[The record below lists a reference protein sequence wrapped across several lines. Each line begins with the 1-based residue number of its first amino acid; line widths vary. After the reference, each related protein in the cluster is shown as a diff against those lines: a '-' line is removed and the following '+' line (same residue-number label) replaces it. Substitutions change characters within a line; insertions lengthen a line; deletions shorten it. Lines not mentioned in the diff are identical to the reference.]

1 MSEEEKLRG
10 YLNRVMVD
18 LRKANRRL
26 QDVEQ
31 SRTEPIAV
39 VGMACRYPGGVRSPE
54 DLWQVLSEGRDVTG
68 ELPTD
73 RGWDVDGLYD
83 PDPERSGRSYVRRG
97 GFLDDPGAF
106 DAGFFGISPREALAM
121 DPQQRLLLETSWEA
135 LERAGIDPIALR
147 GTRTGV
153 FVGQN
158 YQEYGTGLAHAPAS
172 VEGHLVTGVVPSV
185 LSGRISY
192 TLGVEGP
199 AITLDTACS
208 TSLVTLH
215 LAVQSLR
222 NGESTLALSGGVTVL
237 AGPGPLI
244 EFSRQR
250 VLAADGRCK
259 AFSADADGM
268 GMAEGVGML
277 VLERLSDAR
286 ANGHQV
292 LAVLRGSAVNQDGAS
307 NGLTAPNGPSQQRV
321 IRAALNAAGLTP
333 ADVDVV
339 EAHGTG
345 TSLGDPIEAQ
355 ALLATYGSDRERPL
369 LLGTV
374 KSNIGHTLAAA
385 GVAGVI
391 KSVLALRHETVPKT
405 LHADTPSRHIDWST
419 GTLSLAT
426 EAVPWPRGERP
437 RRAAVSSFGISGTN
451 AHVILEEAP
460 EPEDVEQAAAPQP
473 VLSLPVPVVVSGR
486 DATGLAGQ
494 AARLREFVAAHPEL
508 TVARLA
514 FATATTRAALDHR
527 GAVVASDRDELLAG
541 LRELADGGPGAVGAV
556 ADRGGLTGFLFS
568 GQGSQWSGMGRELVE
583 RYPVFAES
591 FADVCGRL
599 ESVLGRPVRGVI
611 LDGGGAELDETL
623 FAQCGLFAVEVSLFR
638 LLESFGVV
646 PDFVVGHSVG
656 EVAAAHVAG
665 VLSLDD
671 AVTLVCARAGLM
683 QELPSGG
690 AMLAVNATEAEIA
703 EVLSGEVGIAAVN
716 GSRSVVV
723 SGAESAVEAVAAE
736 ASERGW
742 RHTRLRVSH
751 AFHSPLMEPVLER
764 FREAIAGVAFAAPGI
779 PFVSTVALGAAPV
792 DADYWVRN
800 VRDTVRFA
808 DAVAHLHEQGVTR
821 FVEVGPDAALTAVGP
836 DCLPQDATAAF
847 VPLLRRDQPES
858 VTLPTGLARFHAHG
872 GGLDWTRYLPAAD
885 PVDLPTYAFQHRRY
899 WLENAES
906 ADPAALGAL
915 PAGHPLLGAL
925 VALPGAIDTVLTG
938 RLSLRAQ
945 PWLADHQVTGTV
957 LLPGTAFVELARH
970 AAELLG
976 DSRLDELTLEV
987 PLVLP
992 AEGALALR
1000 VVVAEPD
1007 DAGSRGIEVHSRP
1020 EGSTAPWTRHA
1031 TGVLSGSGDD
1041 SVGADLVQW
1050 PPADAEPVDVEGF
1063 YPRLADTGLGYGPA
1077 FQGLR
1082 AAWRRGDEV
1091 FAEIALPDQQRARAG
1106 EFGLHPALL
1115 DAALHALA
1123 LRGDDGLRLPF
1134 AFRGVRWY
1142 DTGATALRVRLTVV
1156 GEDAVRLDLTDGSG
1170 APVGTVERVVL
1181 RALTGELRAPARL
1194 DSVYRLD
1201 WTPAR
1206 TGRSRDTGADVL
1218 LRVEDTPVAERT
1230 AAVLERVRGRLAE
1243 EPAPG
1248 ARLVLVTRGAVAAT
1262 ADEVPDPAAAAV
1274 WGLVRSAQIEWPDR
1288 FVLLDTDDPTVTD
1301 ADLTAA
1307 LATGEPQL
1315 ALRAGRVFVPRLARV
1330 TEAVGDAPW
1339 AAGDVVLVTGA
1350 SGTLGGLVARHLVER
1365 HGVRGVV
1372 LASRRGADAPA
1383 MAELVAELG
1392 ELGAEVAVVAC
1403 DVADRDAVAG
1413 LLAEHPVTA
1422 VVHAAGVVDD
1432 GLVTGLTEERLAAVL
1447 APKVL
1452 GARWLD
1458 ELTRDRK
1465 LTRFVL
1471 FSSASATL
1479 GNAGQAA
1486 YSAANA
1492 YLDALA
1498 RQRRAAGLPAT
1509 SLAWGLWEQRSGI
1522 TGELSEADLARI
1534 ARSGIA
1540 ALPTAEALALLDAA
1554 VGLDDAAVLPMRLD
1568 TPALHRL
1575 DPLPAV
1581 FAGLVRGRRRT
1592 RQQSGW
1598 ADRLRALP
1606 VPERRRAA
1614 LDLVRTQAAGVLDLA
1629 GAEQVGT
1636 EQSFADLGVDSLTAL
1651 ELRNRLGTA
1660 TGLRLP
1666 TTLVFDHPTPA
1677 ALAGF
1682 VLAEAGDLQTAPE
1695 SAALTVTAATD
1706 EPIAIVGMACRYPG
1720 GVGTPEQL
1728 WDLVAAGRDGISA
1741 FPADRGW
1748 DLGALPVGL
1757 GGFLADVA
1765 GFDPGHFGISPREAL
1780 AMDPQQR
1787 LLLELSWE
1795 ALERAGI
1802 DPTGVRGS
1810 RTGVFAGLMYQD
1822 YATRLAH
1829 VPEELEGY
1837 LGNGN
1842 LGSIAT
1848 GRVAYTFGFTG
1859 PAVTVDTA
1867 CSSSLVALHL
1877 AAQSLRSGESTL
1889 ALAGGVTVMSSPTPF
1904 REFDRQR
1911 GLAADG
1917 RCKSFSADADGTGWS
1932 EGVGM
1937 LVLERLSDARAN
1949 GHQVLAVLRGSA
1961 VNQDGA
1967 SNGLTAPNG
1976 PSQERVIRAAL
1987 KAAGLSPSDVD
1998 VVEAHG
2004 TGTTLGD
2011 PIEAQALL
2019 ATYGADRDRPLW
2031 LGSVKSNIGHTQAAA
2046 GVAGVIKVVQ
2056 AMRRGLLPRTLHID
2070 EPTPHVDWSAGEVR
2084 LLTEAI
2090 DWPETEVRRAAVSA
2104 FGVSG
2109 TNAHVIIEQ
2118 APVVEPVSVGEPVL
2132 PVPVL
2137 VSGRSAEGLRGQ
2149 AARLREYVLAEPGVG
2164 VAEVARAAALSRA
2177 ALEHRGAVVAADRDE
2192 LLAGIAEL
2200 ADGGVLADRGGLT
2213 GFLFS
2218 GQGSQWSG
2226 MGRELVERYPVFAE
2240 SFAGVCG
2247 RLESVLGRPVREVV
2261 LGGGAE
2267 LDETLFAQCGL
2278 FAVEVALFRLL
2289 ESFGVVPDFVVGHS
2303 VGEVA
2308 AAHVAGVLSLDD
2320 AVTVV
2325 CARAG
2330 LMQELPSGGAMLA
2343 VNATE
2348 AEVAGVLSGEVGIAA
2363 VNGSRSVVV
2372 SGAEAAV
2379 EAVARQAR
2387 ERGWRNTRLRVSH
2400 AFHSPLMEP
2409 VLDRFREAIA
2419 GVTFTIPGIPF
2430 VSTVA
2435 LDADPVD
2442 ADYWVRNVRD
2452 TVRFADAVAHL
2463 HGQGVTRFVEVG
2475 PDAALSVV
2483 GPDCL
2488 PQDATA
2494 AFIPLLRREQPE
2506 VRSVAAGLAR
2516 FHVDGGTVDWASYL
2530 PAVAPVDL
2538 PTYAFQHRRYWL
2550 DSAEPEH
2557 RNGYPLLD
2565 AAVEFA
2571 EEDGFLLSGRLA
2583 TRAQPWL
2590 GEHTVLGATV
2600 VPGSVFAEL
2609 ALHAA
2614 AETGVGE
2621 VVELTLQA
2629 PLVLPEDGAVEV
2641 QMRVGARDAAG
2652 ERPLTVHARPAEDG
2666 TPWTCYAR
2674 AVLGSVPAAPQDAP
2688 APWPPPD
2695 AVALDVGSAYA
2706 EFAATG
2712 LEYGPAFQGLRAA
2725 WRSGDEILA
2734 EIELPDLTDAGRY
2747 GLHPAL
2753 LDASLHALRYLHE
2766 EEGDRTLLPFAWNGI
2781 ALRRTGA
2788 SALRVRISPVAAEA
2802 ARIELADATGAPV
2815 GVVESLAVRPISAE
2829 QLGHHESLYAEELV
2843 PAALPGGPEP
2853 TVLDCAEL
2861 AELPDGE
2868 LPEVVVLAAGTEADP
2883 VAAAGRALGAVRTW
2897 LAEDRFAGTGAR
2909 LALRTR
2915 NARTDPAAAA
2925 VWGLLRSV
2933 QQEHPDRFLLADF
2946 EDADDTEGIETT
2958 GATEVTAGTDGA
2970 GIPAVAWNV
2979 PGGQLVVRDGA
2990 VLVPR
2995 LSHVPLSRITDRDG
3009 TTWDPGGPVLITG
3022 GLGALGAAL
3031 ARHLAG
3037 DCGVRELVL
3046 TGRRGPDTPGAAELV
3061 AELGE
3066 LGAEVAVVACDVA
3079 DRDAV
3084 AALLAEHPVTAVVH
3098 AAGVVD
3104 DGLVTGLTE
3113 ERLAAVLAPKVLGA
3127 RWLDELTRDRELTDF
3142 VLFSSAAGVL
3152 GAAGQSA
3159 YAAANAALDALARA
3173 RHAAGLPATSLAW
3186 GLWEQRSGITGELSG
3201 ADLARIARAGLR
3213 PLTTPEALELF
3224 DLARTVDEPVLAPMR
3239 LDRTALRT
3247 GGPVP
3252 AVLRG
3257 LVRETPATAAA
3268 MAAGVSSAP
3277 AAVPTALS
3285 GPDREKALLELV
3297 RAEAARVLAYDSPA
3311 AVAEHR
3317 TFAELG
3323 VDSLAAVELRNRL
3336 SETTGIRLPAA
3347 VVFEY
3352 ATPVALAAHLHTS
3365 MPAADGAQAGSPL
3378 AGLDQLEEALAGAV
3392 PGAVDQA
3399 KLRMRLT
3406 ALLAKYGG
3414 EEQSGAAPEHDLS
3427 SASDDELF
3435 GLVDGLGADQG

>member
-83 PDPERSGRSYVRRG
+83 PDPERSGHSYVRRG

-135 LERAGIDPIALR
+135 LERAGIDPTALR
-147 GTRTGV
+147 GSRTGV

-158 YQEYGTGLAHAPAS
+158 YQEYGTGLAHAPAG

-199 AITLDTACS
+199 AITVDTACS

-355 ALLATYGSDRERPL
+355 ALLATYGADRERPL

-391 KSVLALRHETVPKT
+391 KSVLALLHETVPKT
-405 LHADTPSRHIDWST
+405 LHADAPSRHIDWST

-426 EAVPWPRGERP
+426 ESVPWPRGERP

-460 EPEDVEQAAAPQP
+460 EPEEAEPATAPRP
-473 VLSLPVPVVVSGR
+473 VLSLPVPVVLSGR
-486 DATGLAGQ
+486 GATGLADQ
-494 AARLREFVAAHPEL
+494 AARLREFVASDPEL
-508 TVARLA
+508 TVTRLA
-514 FATATTRAALDHR
+514 FATATTRAALEHR
-527 GAVVASDRDELLAG
+527 GAVVAGDREELLSG
-541 LRELADGGPGAVGAV
+541 LAELADGGPGAASAV

-568 GQGSQWSGMGRELVE
+568 GQGSQWSGMGRELAA

-599 ESVLGRPVRGVI
+599 ESVLGRPVREVV
-611 LDGGGAELDETL
+611 LGGGVGLDETL
-623 FAQCGLFAVEVSLFR
+623 FAQCGLFAVEVALFR

-683 QELPSGG
+683 QGLPPGG
-690 AMLAVNATEAEIA
+690 AMLAVNADEAEVA
-703 EVLSGEVGIAAVN
+703 EVLPGEVGVAAVN
-716 GSRSVVV
+716 GVRSVVV
-723 SGAESAVEAVAAE
+723 SGVESGVVAVADA
-736 ASERGW
+736 ARERGW

-764 FREAIAGVAFAAPGI
+764 FREAISGVTFASPSI
-779 PFVSTVALGAAPV
+779 PFVSTVDVGTAPV

-836 DCLPQDATAAF
+836 GCLPEDATAAF

-858 VTLPTGLARFHAHG
+858 VTLPTGLARFYAHG
-872 GGLDWTRYLPAAD
+872 GGIDWTRYLPAAD

-899 WLENAES
+899 WLENAEP

-945 PWLADHQVTGTV
+945 PWLADHRVNGTV

-976 DSRLDELTLEV
+976 DDQLDELTLEV

-992 AEGALALR
+992 AEGAVALR
-1000 VVVAEPD
+1000 VVVGEPD
-1007 DAGSRGIEVHSRP
+1007 DAGSRGFEVHSRP
-1020 EGSTAPWTRHA
+1020 EGSTAPWTRHV
-1031 TGVLSGSGDD
+1031 TGVLSESGDD
-1041 SVGADLVQW
+1041 SAGADLVRW
-1050 PPADAEPVDVEGF
+1050 PPADAEPVDLDGF
-1063 YPRLADTGLGYGPA
+1063 YPRLAETGLGYGPA

-1082 AAWRRGDEV
+1082 AAWRRGDEIL
-1091 FAEIALPDQQRARAG
+1091 AEITLPDQQRGQAA

-1123 LRGDDGLRLPF
+1123 LRGDAGLRLPF

-1156 GEDAVRLDLTDGSG
+1156 GEDTVRLDLADGSG
-1170 APVGTVERVVL
+1170 APVGTVEHVVL
-1181 RALTGELRAPARL
+1181 RALTGELRAPAGL

-1206 TGRSRDTGADVL
+1206 TGRPRHPGPDVL
-1218 LRVEDTPVAERT
+1218 FRVEDMPVAERT
-1230 AAVLERVRGRLAE
+1230 AAVLDRVRGWSAE
-1243 EPAPG
+1243 EPPQG
-1248 ARLVLVTRGAVAAT
+1248 ARLVVVTHGAVAAT
-1262 ADEVPDPAAAAV
+1262 ADEVPDPAGATV

-1288 FVLLDTDDPTVTD
+1288 FVLLDTTDPTVTD
-1301 ADLTAA
+1301 TELTAA
-1307 LATGEPQL
+1307 LATDEPQL
-1315 ALRAGRVFVPRLARV
+1315 ALRAGRVVVPRLARV
-1330 TEAVGDAPW
+1330 TEAAGDAPW
-1339 AAGDVVLVTGA
+1339 SVEDVVLVTGA
-1350 SGTLGGLVARHLVER
+1350 SGALGGLVARHVVER

-1372 LASRRGADAPA
+1372 LASRRGGDAPG
-1383 MAELVAELG
+1383 MAELAAELG

-1403 DVADRDAVAG
+1403 DVAERDAVAA
-1413 LLAEHPVTA
+1413 LLAEYPVTA

-1432 GLVTGLTEERLAAVL
+1432 GLVTGLTEGRLRAVL

-1458 ELTRDRK
+1458 ELTRDRD

-1498 RQRRAAGLPAT
+1498 RQRHAAGLPAT
-1509 SLAWGLWEQRSGI
+1509 SLGWGLWEQRSGI

-1534 ARSGIA
+1534 ARSGVA

-1554 VGLDDAAVLPMRLD
+1554 VGLGEAAVLPMRLD

-1629 GAEQVGT
+1629 GAEQVGA
-1636 EQSFADLGVDSLTAL
+1636 EQSFAELGVDSLTAL

-1695 SAALTVTAATD
+1695 PAALTVTAAAD

-1765 GFDPGHFGISPREAL
+1765 GFDPGFFGISPREAL

-1949 GHQVLAVLRGSA
+1949 GHEVLAVLRGSA

-1987 KAAGLSPSDVD
+1987 RAAGLSPSDVD

-2019 ATYGADRDRPLW
+2019 GTYGADRERPLW

-2056 AMRRGLLPRTLHID
+2056 AMRHGRLPRTLHID
-2070 EPTPHVDWSAGEVR
+2070 EPTPHVDWSAGDVR
-2084 LLTEAI
+2084 LLTETI

-2118 APVVEPVSVGEPVL
+2118 APAVQPVPVGEPVL

-2137 VSGRSAEGLRGQ
+2137 VSGRSAEAVRGQ
-2149 AARLREYVLAEPGVG
+2149 AGRLREYLLAEPGVG

-2177 ALEHRGAVVAADRDE
+2177 ALECRGAVVAADRDE
-2192 LLAGIAEL
+2192 LLSGLAEL
-2200 ADGGVLADRGGLT
+2200 AGDGGALADRGGLT

-2226 MGRELVERYPVFAE
+2226 MGRELAARYPVFAE
-2240 SFAGVCG
+2240 SFEDVCA
-2247 RLESVLGRPVREVV
+2247 RLESVLGRPVRRVI
-2261 LGGGAE
+2261 LDGGAD

-2320 AVTVV
+2320 AVTLV
-2325 CARAG
+2325 CSRAG
-2330 LMQELPSGGAMLA
+2330 LMQELPSGGTMLA
-2343 VNATE
+2343 VNAGE
-2348 AEVAGVLSGEVGIAA
+2348 AEVAEVLSGEVGIAA

-2372 SGAEAAV
+2372 SGAEPAV
-2379 EAVARQAR
+2379 DAVARQVR
-2387 ERGWRNTRLRVSH
+2387 ERGWRHTRLRVSH

-2409 VLDRFREAIA
+2409 VSDRFRAAIA
-2419 GVTFTIPGIPF
+2419 GVTFASPSIPF
-2430 VSTVA
+2430 VSTV
-2435 LDADPVD
+2435 DVD
-2442 ADYWVRNVRD
+2442 AAPVEVDYWVRNVRD

-2475 PDAALSVV
+2475 PDAALTAV

-2506 VRSVAAGLAR
+2506 VRSLATGLAR
-2516 FHVDGGTVDWASYL
+2516 FHTDGGTVDWASYL
-2530 PAVAPVDL
+2530 PATAPVDL

-2550 DSAEPEH
+2550 DSAEPPY
-2557 RNGYPLLD
+2557 RSGYPLLD

-2614 AETGVGE
+2614 AETGAGE
-2621 VVELTLQA
+2621 VAELTLLA
-2629 PLVLPEDGAVEV
+2629 PLVLPEHGAVEV
-2641 QMRVGARDAAG
+2641 QMRVGARSAAG
-2652 ERPLTVHARPAEDG
+2652 ERPLTVYARPAEDG

-2674 AVLGSVPAAPQDAP
+2674 AVLGSVSAAPQDAQ
-2688 APWPPPD
+2688 AAWPPPG
-2695 AVALDVGSAYA
+2695 AVALDVGSAYV

-2725 WRSGDEILA
+2725 WRRGDEIFA
-2734 EIELPDLTDAGRY
+2734 DIELPDLTDAGRY

-2766 EEGDRTLLPFAWNGI
+2766 DEGDRTLLPFAWNGI

-2843 PAALPGGPEP
+2843 PATLPGGPEP
-2853 TVLDCAEL
+2853 TVLDCAEP

-2868 LPEVVVLAAGTEADP
+2868 VPEVVVLAAGTEADP

-2897 LAEDRFAGTGAR
+2897 LAEDRFAGTGTR

-2946 EDADDTEGIETT
+2946 EDTDGSDGTEG
-2958 GATEVTAGTDGA
+2958 TEGA
-2970 GIPAVAWNV
+2970 GIPAAAWNV
-2979 PGGQLVVRDGA
+2979 PGGQLVVRDGT

-3009 TTWDPGGPVLITG
+3009 ATWDPGGPVLITG

-3046 TGRRGPDTPGAAELV
+3046 TGRRGPDTPGAAELA
-3061 AELGE
+3061 AELRE
-3066 LGAEVAVVACDVA
+3066 LAAEVAVVACDVA
-3079 DRDAV
+3079 ERDAV

-3113 ERLAAVLAPKVLGA
+3113 ERLRAVLAPKVLGA

-3257 LVRETPATAAA
+3257 LVREAPAT
-3268 MAAGVSSAP
+3268 AAGVSSVP
-3277 AAVPTALS
+3277 AAASAALS
-3285 GPDREKALLELV
+3285 GPDREKALLALV
-3297 RAEAARVLAYDSPA
+3297 RAEAARVLAHDSPA

-3378 AGLDQLEEALAGAV
+3378 AGLDQLEEALAGAE

-3406 ALLAKYGG
+3406 ALLAKYGD
-3414 EEQSGAAPEHDLS
+3414 EEQSGATPEHDLS

>member
-1 MSEEEKLRG
+1 MSEEDKLRG

-135 LERAGIDPIALR
+135 LERAGIDPTALR

-158 YQEYGTGLAHAPAS
+158 YQEYGTGLVHAPAS

-199 AITLDTACS
+199 AITVDTACS

-355 ALLATYGSDRERPL
+355 ALLATYGGDRERPL

-391 KSVLALRHETVPKT
+391 KSVLALRHESVPKT

-426 EAVPWPRGERP
+426 EAVPWPRGDRP

-460 EPEDVEQAAAPQP
+460 EPEDVEQAVAPQP

-486 DATGLAGQ
+486 GAAGLADQ
-494 AARLREFVAAHPEL
+494 AARLCEFVAVDPEL

-514 FATATTRAALDHR
+514 FATATTRAALEHR
-527 GAVVASDRDELLAG
+527 GAVVAADRDELLAG
-541 LRELADGGPGAVGAV
+541 LAELADGAPGAVRAV
-556 ADRGGLTGFLFS
+556 ADPGGLTGFVFS

-599 ESVLGRPVRGVI
+599 ESVLGRPVRGVV
-611 LDGGGAELDETL
+611 LDGGDRLDETL
-623 FAQCGLFAVEVSLFR
+623 FAQCGLFAVEVALFR

-646 PDFVVGHSVG
+646 ADFVVGHSVG

-671 AVTLVCARAGLM
+671 AVTVVCARAGLM

-690 AMLAVNATEAEIA
+690 AMLAVNATEAEVA

-716 GSRSVVV
+716 GVRSVVV
-723 SGAESAVEAVAAE
+723 SGVESAVEAVAAQ
-736 ASERGW
+736 ARERGW
-742 RHTRLRVSH
+742 RNTRLRVSH
-751 AFHSPLMEPVLER
+751 AFHSPLMDPVLDR
-764 FREAIAGVAFAAPGI
+764 FRAAIAGVTFATPSI
-779 PFVSTVALGAAPV
+779 PFVSTVDVGMAPV
-792 DADYWVRN
+792 DAGYWVRN

-821 FVEVGPDAALTAVGP
+821 FVEIGPDAALTAVGP
-836 DCLPQDATAAF
+836 DCLPEDATAAF
-847 VPLLRRDQPES
+847 IPLLRRDQPES

-872 GGLDWTRYLPAAD
+872 GRIDWARYLPAAD
-885 PVDLPTYAFQHRRY
+885 PVDLPTYAFQRRRY
-899 WLENAES
+899 WLDNAEPV
-906 ADPAALGAL
+906 DPTALGAL

-976 DSRLDELTLEV
+976 DSQLDELTLEV

-1000 VVVAEPD
+1000 VAVAEPD

-1031 TGVLSGSGDD
+1031 TGVLAGSGDD
-1041 SVGADLVQW
+1041 VVGADLVQW
-1050 PPADAEPVDVEGF
+1050 PPADAEPVDLDGF

-1082 AAWRRGDEV
+1082 AAWRRGDEI
-1091 FAEIALPDQQRARAG
+1091 FAEIALPDQPRSQAG

-1134 AFRGVRWY
+1134 VFRGVRWY

-1156 GEDAVRLDLTDGSG
+1156 GEDAVRLDLADGGG
-1170 APVGTVERVVL
+1170 APVGAVERVVL
-1181 RALTGELRAPARL
+1181 RALTGELRTPARL

-1206 TGRSRDTGADVL
+1206 TGHPRPAGADVL
-1218 LRVEDTPVAERT
+1218 FRVEDTPVAERT
-1230 AAVLERVRGRLAE
+1230 AAVLDRVRGWSAE
-1243 EPAPG
+1243 EPPQG
-1248 ARLVLVTRGAVAAT
+1248 ARLVLVTHGAVAAT
-1262 ADEVPDPAAAAV
+1262 ADEVPDPAGAAV

-1288 FVLLDTDDPTVTD
+1288 FVLLDTNDPTVTD

-1307 LATGEPQL
+1307 LAIDEPQL

-1330 TEAVGDAPW
+1330 SEVVGDAPW
-1339 AAGDVVLVTGA
+1339 SAGDVVLVTGA
-1350 SGTLGGLVARHLVER
+1350 SGTLGGLVARHVVER

-1372 LASRRGADAPA
+1372 LASRRGGDAPG
-1383 MAELVAELG
+1383 MAELVAELR

-1403 DVADRDAVAG
+1403 DVADRDAVAA
-1413 LLAEHPVTA
+1413 LLAAHAVTA

-1458 ELTRDRK
+1458 ELTRDRD

-1498 RQRRAAGLPAT
+1498 RQRHAAGLPAT
-1509 SLAWGLWEQRSGI
+1509 SLGWGLWEQRSGI

-1534 ARSGIA
+1534 ARGGVA
-1540 ALPTAEALALLDAA
+1540 ALPTTEALALLDAA
-1554 VGLDDAAVLPMRLD
+1554 VGLGEAAVLPMRLD

-1575 DPLPAV
+1575 DPLPTV

-1629 GAEQVGT
+1629 GAEQVGA
-1636 EQSFADLGVDSLTAL
+1636 EQSFSDLGVDSLTAL

-1682 VLAEAGDLQTAPE
+1682 VLAEAGDPQTAPE
-1695 SAALTVTAATD
+1695 PPALTVTAAAD

-1728 WDLVAAGRDGISA
+1728 WDLVAAGGDGISA

-1748 DLGALPVGL
+1748 DLRALPVGL

-1848 GRVAYTFGFTG
+1848 GRVAYTFGFEG

-1867 CSSSLVALHL
+1867 CSSSLVAMHL

-1949 GHQVLAVLRGSA
+1949 GHEVLAVLRGSA

-1987 KAAGLSPSDVD
+1987 NAAGLSPSDVD

-2019 ATYGADRDRPLW
+2019 AAYGGDRERPLW

-2056 AMRRGLLPRTLHID
+2056 AMRHGRLPRTLHID
-2070 EPTPHVDWSAGEVR
+2070 EPTPHVDWSAGDVR
-2084 LLTEAI
+2084 LLTEPI

-2118 APVVEPVSVGEPVL
+2118 APAVEPVPVGEPVL
-2132 PVPVL
+2132 PVPVV
-2137 VSGRSAEGLRGQ
+2137 VSGRSVGALQ
-2149 AARLREYVLAEPGVG
+2149 AQAGRLREYVLAEPGAD

-2192 LLAGIAEL
+2192 LLAGLAEL
-2200 ADGGVLADRGGLT
+2200 TGTGGVVADRGGLT

-2226 MGRELVERYPVFAE
+2226 MGRELAERYPVFAE
-2240 SFAGVCG
+2240 SFADVCG
-2247 RLESVLGRPVREVV
+2247 RLEYVLGRPVREVV
-2261 LGGGAE
+2261 LDGGAE

-2289 ESFGVVPDFVVGHS
+2289 ESFGVVADFVVGHS

-2330 LMQELPSGGAMLA
+2330 
-2343 VNATE
+2343 
-2348 AEVAGVLSGEVGIAA
+2348 
-2363 VNGSRSVVV
+2363 
-2372 SGAEAAV
+2372 
-2379 EAVARQAR
+2379 
-2387 ERGWRNTRLRVSH
+2387 
-2400 AFHSPLMEP
+2400 
-2409 VLDRFREAIA
+2409 
-2419 GVTFTIPGIPF
+2419 
-2430 VSTVA
+2430 
-2435 LDADPVD
+2435 
-2442 ADYWVRNVRD
+2442 
-2452 TVRFADAVAHL
+2452 
-2463 HGQGVTRFVEVG
+2463 
-2475 PDAALSVV
+2475 
-2483 GPDCL
+2483 
-2488 PQDATA
+2488 
-2494 AFIPLLRREQPE
+2494 
-2506 VRSVAAGLAR
+2506 
-2516 FHVDGGTVDWASYL
+2516 
-2530 PAVAPVDL
+2530 
-2538 PTYAFQHRRYWL
+2538 
-2550 DSAEPEH
+2550 
-2557 RNGYPLLD
+2557 
-2565 AAVEFA
+2565 
-2571 EEDGFLLSGRLA
+2571 
-2583 TRAQPWL
+2583 
-2590 GEHTVLGATV
+2590 
-2600 VPGSVFAEL
+2600 
-2609 ALHAA
+2609 
-2614 AETGVGE
+2614 
-2621 VVELTLQA
+2621 
-2629 PLVLPEDGAVEV
+2629 
-2641 QMRVGARDAAG
+2641 
-2652 ERPLTVHARPAEDG
+2652 
-2666 TPWTCYAR
+2666 
-2674 AVLGSVPAAPQDAP
+2674 
-2688 APWPPPD
+2688 
-2695 AVALDVGSAYA
+2695 
-2706 EFAATG
+2706 
-2712 LEYGPAFQGLRAA
+2712 
-2725 WRSGDEILA
+2725 
-2734 EIELPDLTDAGRY
+2734 
-2747 GLHPAL
+2747 
-2753 LDASLHALRYLHE
+2753 
-2766 EEGDRTLLPFAWNGI
+2766 
-2781 ALRRTGA
+2781 
-2788 SALRVRISPVAAEA
+2788 
-2802 ARIELADATGAPV
+2802 
-2815 GVVESLAVRPISAE
+2815 
-2829 QLGHHESLYAEELV
+2829 
-2843 PAALPGGPEP
+2843 
-2853 TVLDCAEL
+2853 
-2861 AELPDGE
+2861 
-2868 LPEVVVLAAGTEADP
+2868 
-2883 VAAAGRALGAVRTW
+2883 
-2897 LAEDRFAGTGAR
+2897 
-2909 LALRTR
+2909 
-2915 NARTDPAAAA
+2915 
-2925 VWGLLRSV
+2925 
-2933 QQEHPDRFLLADF
+2933 
-2946 EDADDTEGIETT
+2946 
-2958 GATEVTAGTDGA
+2958 
-2970 GIPAVAWNV
+2970 
-2979 PGGQLVVRDGA
+2979 
-2990 VLVPR
+2990 
-2995 LSHVPLSRITDRDG
+2995 
-3009 TTWDPGGPVLITG
+3009 
-3022 GLGALGAAL
+3022 
-3031 ARHLAG
+3031 
-3037 DCGVRELVL
+3037 
-3046 TGRRGPDTPGAAELV
+3046 
-3061 AELGE
+3061 
-3066 LGAEVAVVACDVA
+3066 
-3079 DRDAV
+3079 
-3084 AALLAEHPVTAVVH
+3084 
-3098 AAGVVD
+3098 
-3104 DGLVTGLTE
+3104 
-3113 ERLAAVLAPKVLGA
+3113 
-3127 RWLDELTRDRELTDF
+3127 
-3142 VLFSSAAGVL
+3142 
-3152 GAAGQSA
+3152 
-3159 YAAANAALDALARA
+3159 
-3173 RHAAGLPATSLAW
+3173 
-3186 GLWEQRSGITGELSG
+3186 
-3201 ADLARIARAGLR
+3201 
-3213 PLTTPEALELF
+3213 
-3224 DLARTVDEPVLAPMR
+3224 
-3239 LDRTALRT
+3239 
-3247 GGPVP
+3247 
-3252 AVLRG
+3252 
-3257 LVRETPATAAA
+3257 
-3268 MAAGVSSAP
+3268 
-3277 AAVPTALS
+3277 
-3285 GPDREKALLELV
+3285 
-3297 RAEAARVLAYDSPA
+3297 
-3311 AVAEHR
+3311 
-3317 TFAELG
+3317 
-3323 VDSLAAVELRNRL
+3323 
-3336 SETTGIRLPAA
+3336 
-3347 VVFEY
+3347 
-3352 ATPVALAAHLHTS
+3352 
-3365 MPAADGAQAGSPL
+3365 
-3378 AGLDQLEEALAGAV
+3378 
-3392 PGAVDQA
+3392 
-3399 KLRMRLT
+3399 
-3406 ALLAKYGG
+3406 
-3414 EEQSGAAPEHDLS
+3414 
-3427 SASDDELF
+3427 
-3435 GLVDGLGADQG
+3435 